1 MSIKNYFYGP
11 VPSRRLGFSLGVDLL
26 PKKTC
31 SFNCLYCQLGP
42 SSKKTAK
49 RFFSLNLS
57 KFKEDLKE
65 IISKGPKINYITI
78 SGSGEPTLHKGLD
91 KVIAAIRIITQN
103 KYPVA
108 VITNSSLLY
117 KREVRDELGK
127 ADLIVPSLDA
137 ATEKT
142 FSKINRPAKGI
153 TLKRIVSGL
162 ISLRKEFKGKIWL
175 EIMLISGINDSK
187 REIEKFREIIDKINP
202 DKIQLNLP
210 VRPAGVNPV
219 RSIKGKG
226 KKNKTSNEVKIP
238 LPSRKKVEGIKRV
251 FGKTARVVV
260 KFSLKKRGGK
270 AYGNLKRDIFNF
282 LKVRPATLEDL
293 TRSLTA
299 NPNEIVKQLSLLLE
313 EKKIKLSRIRGVKY
327 FVTND

>member
-26 PKKTC
+26 PRKIC
-31 SFNCLYCQLGP
+31 SFNCLYCQLGQT
-42 SSKKTAK
+42 KEKTAG
-49 RFFSLNLS
+49 RFSYIKFSKL
-57 KFKEDLKE
+57 KKDLK
-65 IISKGPKINYITI
+65 IIIKKYSKIDYITI
-78 SGSGEPTLHKGLD
+78 SGSGEPTLHKDLD
-91 KVIAAIRIITQN
+91 KIIIAIKKVTQN

-117 KREVRDELGK
+117 RKKVREELKK

-137 ATEKT
+137 ATAKT
-142 FSKINRPAKGI
+142 FNRINRPFKGI
-153 TLKRIVSGL
+153 ALKKIVSGL

-175 EIMLISGINDSK
+175 EIMLVAGINDSK
-187 REIEKFREIIDKINP
+187 EEARKFKKIIDKINP
-202 DKIQLNLP
+202 DEVQLNLP
-210 VRPAGVNPV
+210 VRPAGAKV
-219 RSIKGKG
+219 S
-226 KKNKTSNEVKIP
+226 
-238 LPSRKKVEGIKRV
+238 LPSRSKIEMIKKVL
-251 FGKTARVVV
+251 GKGSKIVV

-270 AYGNLKRDIFNF
+270 AYENLKKDIFNF

-299 NPNEIVKQLSLLLE
+299 NPNEVVKQISLLLE
-313 EKKIKLSRIRGVKY
+313 KKLIKMSRARGVKY

>member
-11 VPSRRLGFSLGVDLL
+11 VPSRRLGFSLGVDLF

-31 SFNCLYCQLGP
+31 SFNCLYCQLGR

-49 RFFSLNLS
+49 RFSSLKLS

-65 IISKGPKINYITI
+65 IISKNPRIDYITI

-91 KVIAAIRIITQN
+91 KIIAAIKKVTQN

-117 KREVRDELGK
+117 RRKIRDELKK

-137 ATEKT
+137 AAAKT
-142 FSKINRPAKGI
+142 FFKINRPCKGI
-153 TLKRIVSGL
+153 TLKKIVGGL
-162 ISLRKEFKGKIWL
+162 IQLRKEFKGKIWL

-187 REIEKFREIIDKINP
+187 REIEKFKEIIDKINP

-210 VRPAGVNPV
+210 VRPAGV
-219 RSIKGKG
+219 R
-226 KKNKTSNEVKIP
+226 IP
-238 LPSRKKVEGIKRV
+238 LPSRSKIETIKKVLGR
-251 FGKTARVVV
+251 TAKVVV
-260 KFSLKKRGGK
+260 KFSLKKRKREVGGD
-270 AYGNLKRDIFNF
+270 LRRDILNF
-282 LKVRPATLEDL
+282 LRVRPATLEDL

-299 NPNEIVKQLSLLLE
+299 NPNEIIKQLYLLLE
-313 EKKIKLSRIRGVKY
+313 QKSIKEHMFRKVKY
-327 FVTND
+327 FMVGPVNKPKND

>member
-42 SSKKTAK
+42 SSQKTVK
-49 RFFSLNLS
+49 RFSFLKLS

-65 IISKGPKINYITI
+65 IVSKGPKINYITI

-91 KVIAAIRIITQN
+91 KVIAVIKKVTQN

-117 KREVRDELGK
+117 KGEVRDELGK

-187 REIEKFREIIDKINP
+187 REIDKFREIIDKINP

-210 VRPAGVNPV
+210 VRPAGV
-219 RSIKGKG
+219 
-226 KKNKTSNEVKIP
+226 KIS
-238 LPSRKKVEGIKRV
+238 LPSRSKIEMIKKVL
-251 FGKTARVVV
+251 GKTAKVVV
-260 KFSLKKRGGK
+260 KFSLKKKGGK
-270 AYGNLKRDIFNF
+270 AYENLKRDIFNF

-299 NPNEIVKQLSLLLE
+299 NPNEIVKQLSLLLAR
-313 EKKIKLSRIRGVKY
+313 KKIKMSRIRGVKY
-327 FVTND
+327 FVSND

>member
-11 VPSRRLGFSLGVDLL
+11 VPSRRLGFSLGVDLF

-31 SFNCLYCQLGP
+31 SFNCLYCQLGQ

-49 RFFSLNLS
+49 RFSFLRLS

-65 IISKGPKINYITI
+65 IINKNPRINYITI

-91 KVIAAIRIITQN
+91 KIIAAIKKVTQN

-117 KREVRDELGK
+117 KKKVRNELKK

-137 ATEKT
+137 ATAKT
-142 FSKINRPAKGI
+142 FFKINHPCKGI
-153 TLKRIVSGL
+153 TLKKIVNGL
-162 ISLRKEFKGKIWL
+162 IRLRKEFKGEIWL

-210 VRPAGVNPV
+210 VRPAGV
-219 RSIKGKG
+219 
-226 KKNKTSNEVKIP
+226 KIS
-238 LPSRKKVEGIKRV
+238 LPSRSKIEMIKKVLGR
-251 FGKTARVVV
+251 TAKVVA
-260 KFSLKKRGGK
+260 KFSGKKSGGK

-299 NPNEIVKQLSLLLE
+299 NPNEITKQLFLLLE
-313 EKKIKLSRIRGVKY
+313 KKKIKESRYRGIKY
-327 FVTND
+327 FVIND

>member
-26 PKKTC
+26 PKKRC

-42 SSKKTAK
+42 SSKKTVK
-49 RFFSLNLS
+49 RFSSLKLS
-57 KFKEDLKE
+57 KFKEDLGE
-65 IISKGPKINYITI
+65 IISKNPKINYITI

-91 KVIAAIRIITQN
+91 KVIAAIRGVTQN

-117 KREVRDELGK
+117 KDEVRNELRK

-142 FSKINRPAKGI
+142 FSRINRPAKGI
-153 TLKRIVSGL
+153 TLKKIVGGL
-162 ISLRKEFKGKIWL
+162 VSLRKEFKGKIWL

-210 VRPAGVNPV
+210 VRPAGV
-219 RSIKGKG
+219 
-226 KKNKTSNEVKIP
+226 KIS
-238 LPSRKKVEGIKRV
+238 LPSRKKVETIKKIL
-251 FGKTARVVV
+251 GKGSKIVV
-260 KFSLKKRGGK
+260 KFSGK
-270 AYGNLKRDIFNF
+270 GRSGKISENLKRDILNF
-282 LKVRPATLEDL
+282 LKVRPASLKDL
-293 TRSLTA
+293 LNSLATSSSQV
-299 NPNEIVKQLSLLLE
+299 NKQLSLLLAR
-313 EKKIKLSRIRGVKY
+313 KKIKMSRIRGVKY
-327 FVTND
+327 FVIND

>member
-42 SSKKTAK
+42 GGKKTAK
-49 RFFSLNLS
+49 RFSSLKLS
-57 KFKEDLKE
+57 KFKDDLRE
-65 IISKGPKINYITI
+65 IVRRNPKINYITI

-91 KVIAAIRIITQN
+91 RIIATIKKVTRN

-108 VITNSSLLY
+108 VITNSSLLHR
-117 KREVRDELGK
+117 KKVRDELK
-127 ADLIVPSLDA
+127 TADLIVPSLDA
-137 ATEKT
+137 ASEKT
-142 FSKINRPAKGI
+142 FSKINRPLKGI
-153 TLKRIVSGL
+153 TLEKIVSGL

-187 REIEKFREIIDKINP
+187 REIEKFREIVDKINP

-210 VRPAGVNPV
+210 VRPA
-219 RSIKGKG
+219 
-226 KKNKTSNEVKIP
+226 EVKIP
-238 LPSRKKVEGIKRV
+238 LPNRSKIEMVKKIL
-251 FGKTARVVV
+251 GKGSKAVA
-260 KFSLKKRGGK
+260 KFSLKKSGIR
-270 AYGNLKRDIFNF
+270 AYGNLRRDIVNF

-299 NPNEIVKQLSLLLE
+299 NSNEITKQLFFLLE
-313 EKKIKLSRIRGVKY
+313 QKRVKESRHRGIKY
-327 FVTND
+327 FVING